1 MSLLKKLFGKREPI
15 NSYTAFWIW
24 FREHEKSFHKVV
36 KEKRNVEK
44 NFFDKI
50 SPKLNQLKDGFFY
63 LTGMF
68 DENTVELVFTADGAV
83 KNIVFIEE
91 LVHAAPKLDG
101 WLFTALKPAIDIKN
115 LSIEMSGYKF
125 NDQNLSF
132 YATEHANFPDEI
144 DVTIVHN
151 GLDEENKT
159 KITNGTYIFLDNFL
173 GEMNFVT
180 TIDTI
185 SVASKNEA
193 RQDLIPIAKLKD
205 FLIWRQKEFIEKY
218 EGVRHDTENDNYSA
232 LEAKLENGNALIA
245 IINTD
250 LLSWDSKASHPWVL
264 NIEIKYD
271 GQKNRG
277 MPDSKTLAV
286 LTEIESAVSSELRD
300 ADGYLNI
307 GRQTADNTRE
317 IYFACKDFRKPSK
330 ILFEM
335 QQKYAD
341 RYAINFDIYKDK
353 YWQSFER
360 FVSV

>member
-1 MSLLKKLFGKREPI
+1 MSFIKKLFRREEPI
-15 NSYTAFWIW
+15 NSYAAFWSW
-24 FREHEKSFHKVV
+24 FCEN
-36 KEKRNVEK
+36 EKRFYKVIREKANVEK

-50 SPKLNQLKDGFFY
+50 SPRLNQLKDGFFY

-91 LVHAAPKLDG
+91 LVNAAPKLDG
-101 WLFTALKPAIDIKN
+101 WLFTAMKPAMDIKN

-125 NDQNLSF
+125 NDKNLSF
-132 YATEHANFPDEI
+132 FANEHMNFPDKI
-144 DVTIVHN
+144 DVTVIHN
-151 GLDEENKT
+151 DFDDENKT

-185 SVASKNEA
+185 SVVGKEDTSKE
-193 RQDLIPIAKLKD
+193 LIPIAKLKD

-232 LEAKLENGNALIA
+232 LEAKLENGNPLIA

-264 NIEIKYD
+264 HVEIKYD
-271 GQKNRG
+271 GRKNRG
-277 MPDSKTLAV
+277 MPDSKTLGV
-286 LTEIESAVSSELRD
+286 LNEIESAISTELKD

-307 GRQTADNTRE
+307 GRQTADSIRE

-330 ILFEM
+330 VLFKI

-341 RYAINFDIYKDK
+341 IYDVTFDIYKDK
-353 YWQSFER
+353 YWQTFER